1 MITSHTA
8 TTAALL
14 SALWALS
21 LLAGCST
28 PTQNLK
34 PIAEQNQ
41 QNINALT
48 TNVDTL
54 IALYEPLLQASTKS
68 LIYQHIAKT
77 EQELIAVVGAPM
89 LPAPS
94 ASDSW
99 ETLLERAANYPI
111 PRREKYL
118 PRFRWVK
125 SALERGVEP
134 AELDKLKRDEGW
146 IYTAAA
152 DPNFTPQTAHELIK
166 RLNTLAKNNRD
177 NIATFYAEAE
187 LQLVPYDSK
196 LIHYRQASQAAQDL
210 LMGLKQEI
218 SFELATA
225 SLHGQAITGFVASSP
240 TATQTLKAVAGG
252 MNTQE
257 LTAVLNKLSEKYLQN
272 ASYKEGAIDLLT
284 QGIRQFLIQSL

>member
-8 TTAALL
+8 TTMLL
-14 SALWALS
+14 STLWVLS

-48 TNVDTL
+48 SNVDTL
-54 IALYEPLLQASTKS
+54 IALYEPLLQASTRA
-68 LIYQHIAKT
+68 LVYQHIAKT
-77 EQELIAVVGAPM
+77 EQEIISVVGAAM
-89 LPAPS
+89 LPPPPTG
-94 ASDSW
+94 DSW
-99 ETLLERAANYPI
+99 EKLLERAANYPI

-125 SALERGVEP
+125 SALERGVEQ
-134 AELDKLKRDEGW
+134 AELDKLKQDEGW

-152 DPNFTPQTAHELIK
+152 DPDFTPQAAHELIK
-166 RLNTLAKNNRD
+166 RLSTLAKNNRD

-187 LQLVPYDSK
+187 LQLAPYDPK
-196 LIHYRQASQAAQDL
+196 LVHYRQASQAAQDL

-240 TATQTLKAVAGG
+240 TTAQTLKAAAGG
-252 MNTQE
+252 MNAQE

-284 QGIRQFLIQSL
+284 QGLKQFLIQSL